1 MRPDRTFPLAPLSLA
16 VLAALASGCVEKLV
30 DTGSGPLVEEDAD
43 TGQAYG
49 DPLADGAGE
58 VFDSIVHPVRG
69 RIDLTILA
77 TGPLSPN
84 VGVALTVSGVAQEA
98 IDSGEVVLTLP
109 TRALMDHAGG
119 KGLPDLPV
127 KARWD
132 LPPMAEGDTW
142 SGSYT
147 VPGEAAGYYRVMANA
162 YTHGPD
168 GGAYL
173 FDEALG
179 EAWMH
184 VSETDGQ
191 LARFFED
198 SISPPL
204 AGPAAGWPTG
214 GGAWTVSRPDS
225 NSTNWHPDSVFL
237 AVVYTVSEEQG
248 FKPAVGATVE
258 ARWHGLLGPTQPPV
272 ITWTTVPEDGIVAL
286 LCRTTYLGQKRP
298 REMWGNVHAFDT
310 ELVQGRSPIARWRTD
325 ASHCGTLV
333 EVEVLAHR
341 YYPWRL
347 LNLAADTL
355 QKHFGHTRGR
365 IDWNLRWGGGSSYN
379 GVPGFDKITLNW
391 RAAASSRFFWTVAHE
406 YGHALHHKALGGI
419 WWRSPNCN
427 PHSLH
432 VPSSYKCALKEG
444 FADYAGTVG
453 SGGYRE
459 ACFERFGEPENEEDK
474 RDEREPS
481 CKIESDRKAEV
492 EGYVAALFMDL
503 IDDTDERGDWTEY
516 SGHYVARVFKTCEA
530 KGKFGWLIPNWRA
543 RHNVSDIVWCLE
555 NYIEPA
561 YHDTDSVFDGLNV
574 PDDIKHDAK
583 DPPNWNP
590 ADIRL
595 TWLKNL
601 N

>member
-1 MRPDRTFPLAPLSLA
+1 MRPTRNPPLAPLA
-16 VLAALASGCVEKLV
+16 ALAALVSGCVEELV
-30 DTGSGPLVEEDAD
+30 DTGSEPLVEEDVD
-43 TGQAYG
+43 TGAGLAAYG
-49 DPLADGAGE
+49 DPLADGNTE
-58 VFDSIVHPVRG
+58 EFDSIVHPLRG
-69 RIDLTILA
+69 RIDLTISA

-84 VGVALTVSGVAQEA
+84 VGVALTIEGVAREA

-119 KGLPDLPV
+119 KQLPGLPV

-147 VPGEAAGYYRVMANA
+147 VPGEAEGWYRVMANA

-184 VSETDGQ
+184 VSETDGE
-191 LARFFED
+191 LTGFFED
-198 SISPPL
+198 SISPPV
-204 AGPAAGWPTG
+204 AGPAAGWPT
-214 GGAWTVSRPDS
+214 ASRPDS

-237 AVVYTVSEEQG
+237 AVVYTVSEDQG
-248 FKPAVGATVE
+248 FKPAVR
-258 ARWHGLLGPTQPPV
+258 ARIWGSLKKEDRGWEDLGRV
-272 ITWTTVPEDGIVAL
+272 TVPGDGIVAFKCPKNYGEYL
-286 LCRTTYLGQKRP
+286 AGGGDAPDTYR
-298 REMWGNVHAFDT
+298 
-310 ELVQGRSPIARWRTD
+310 VQGRKDIANWG
-325 ASHCGTLV
+325 ANKSSCGKLV
-333 EVEVLAHR
+333 QLEVLAHR
-341 YYPWRL
+341 YLPWRL

-355 QKHFGHTRGR
+355 TQHFGHSRGR
-365 IDWNLRWGGGSSYN
+365 IKWNLRWGGGSSYN
-379 GVPGFDKITLNW
+379 GLPGFDKITLNW

-427 PHSLH
+427 PHRLH

-474 RDEREPS
+474 REEREPG
-481 CKIESDRKAEV
+481 CKIGSDRKAEV

-503 IDDTDERGDWTEY
+503 IDDTEERGDWTEY
-516 SGHYVARVFKTCEA
+516 SGHYVAEVFKTCEA

-555 NYIEPA
+555 NHIEPA

-574 PDDIKHDAK
+574 PDDVKHDAEN
-583 DPPNWNP
+583 PPNWNSS
-590 ADIRL
+590 DIRV